1 MTRSVDLS
9 GVTVAT
15 ILPFHDDFSIDWAS
29 YERVLAYCTRPTGIR
44 AVFVNGHAGEGAT
57 LDDAERIEVIRRTR
71 AFIGPDVPLLSGII
85 AWSTAEA
92 VAQAQMAEA
101 AGVDAA
107 VLFPLPQFSGGAG
120 TDPRYALDYVDS
132 VLAATS
138 LPLSIFQQPVASGYG
153 FSSSILGE
161 LVARPRVIAVK
172 EGSGDIGLYE
182 DNLRRIKAVAPDCY
196 MLPSNYHWLVAQVAI
211 GADGILSGMASLI
224 PDLLSDLW
232 SAAEAGDLHTLRALN
247 DQLYPIVRT
256 IYGAPPLIEMHTRIK
271 VALRHLGL
279 ISSAVPRRPLLPVPA
294 DVAARVGQAV
304 DAAGLARL
312 LSA

>member
-1 MTRSVDLS
+1 MTRSPDLS

-15 ILPFHDDFSIDWAS
+15 VLPFHDDFSIDWAS
-29 YERVLAYCTRPTGIR
+29 YERVLAYCTRPKGIR

-57 LDDAERIEVIRRTR
+57 LTDAERVEVIRRTR
-71 AFIGPDVPLLSGII
+71 AFIGPDVPLLTGII

-92 VAQAQMAEA
+92 IAQARLAED
-101 AGVDAA
+101 AGVDVA

-138 LPLSIFQQPVASGYG
+138 LPVSIFQQPVSSGYG
-153 FSSSILGE
+153 YSAAILGE

-232 SAAEAGDLHTLRALN
+232 AAADAGDLHTLRALN
-247 DQLYPIVRT
+247 DRLHPIVRT

-271 VALRHLGL
+271 VALRHLGV
-279 ISSAVPRRPLLPVPA
+279 IDSAIPRRPLLRVPDA
-294 DVAARVGQAV
+294 VAAQVAATV
-304 DAAGLARL
+304 DAAGLA
-312 LSA
+312 AAVGA